1 MHNPLAST
9 GDPIWLFRRQRS
21 SVGKKLQK
29 LALSQP
35 EKSHMCD
42 ICQDAPAYCVC
53 VDERAVLC
61 RDCDLSIHKSNKF
74 TEAHNRFLFPGL
86 KIGLED
92 LASSSAAAAAAH
104 GSKVIGSKRKAGKE
118 PAPDQP
124 RMGRLQNGLAASS
137 GASTSSALT
146 MPQMLVPNRNIGS
159 PQMMQNQSDGM
170 RMNLDSYPFSSTAA
184 EFLGVPSL
192 GENITIK
199 VAPLKASRPPPL
211 CTHTCSPSLH

>member
-86 KIGLED
+86 KIGLEVC
-92 LASSSAAAAAAH
+92 LWHPSLYFFHA
-104 GSKVIGSKRKAGKE
+104 IGF
-118 PAPDQP
+118 
-124 RMGRLQNGLAASS
+124 LC
-137 GASTSSALT
+137 TSALSHSHT
-146 MPQMLVPNRNIGS
+146 AVLQRLRVPWGPGLGLGPPPQTPQISHLRNIEARIS
-159 PQMMQNQSDGM
+159 VRLRDRLFRSA
-170 RMNLDSYPFSSTAA
+170 FSR
-184 EFLGVPSL
+184 GW
-192 GENITIK
+192 G
-199 VAPLKASRPPPL
+199 
-211 CTHTCSPSLH
+211 